1 MVLMKRITKRIYLYG
16 EMVMFSHTL
25 FSLPFA
31 LITMFIAAN
40 GLPEIKII
48 IYGLIALVGART
60 GANAFNRYADR
71 LIDAKNPRTE
81 SRHISSGQIKSM
93 ESILVTILSYL
104 VYFYAASQIN
114 EICFYLSP
122 IPILFFT
129 IYPYTKR
136 FTSYCHL
143 FLGIACAFAVL
154 GAWMAVTNELFFITF
169 NSKTIPI
176 AFVDINII
184 PIILFVAVALWN
196 AGFDTIYGTQDIT
209 FDRENKIYSIP
220 AKFGL
225 EKALLIAKIFHLLMI
240 LLLLSLVFVVPQLS
254 LIYLIGIFISSI
266 LLLFEHKIVNPHNSI
281 LMKLASYKLN
291 QLISISIFTFT
302 CLDIFLF

>member
-1 MVLMKRITKRIYLYG
+1 MVLMKKIVKRIYLYG

-40 GLPEIKII
+40 GLPETNII

-71 LIDAKNPRTE
+71 LIDARNPRTA
-81 SRHISSGQIKSM
+81 SRHIPSGQLKSV
-93 ESILVTILSYL
+93 ESIFVTLLSYT
-104 VYFYAASQIN
+104 VYFYAAYQIN
-114 EICFYLSP
+114 ELCFYLSP
-122 IPILFFT
+122 IPILLFT
-129 IYPYTKR
+129 LYPYTKR
-136 FTSYCHL
+136 FTYFCHL
-143 FLGIACAFAVL
+143 ILGISCAFAVL

-169 NSKTIPI
+169 NQSTNRISLTS
-176 AFVDINII
+176 INMI
-184 PIILFVAVALWN
+184 PIILFIAVALWN
-196 AGFDTIYGTQDIT
+196 AGFDTIYGTQDIE
-209 FDRENKIYSIP
+209 FDRENNIFSIP

-225 EKALLIAKIFHLLMI
+225 KKALIIAKLFHLSMII
-240 LLLLSLVFVVPQLS
+240 LLISLFIIVPELSY
-254 LIYLIGIFISSI
+254 IYLIGIFISS
-266 LLLFEHKIVNPHNSI
+266 LLFLFEHKIVKPHNSV

-302 CLDIFLF
+302 CLDIFFF